1 MFVFEIIIKP
11 SFCPPFA
18 VKIFVR
24 VRANPFRDAHNLKN
38 TELSNILGISNT
50 CATTIQNITEHYRT
64 LHQTPPDNTFWY
76 HLTPNAIY
84 EIIYI
89 QSEFI

>member
-1 MFVFEIIIKP
+1 MFVFKIIIKP
-11 SFCPPFA
+11 SFCPPLA

-38 TELSNILGISNT
+38 TELSNILRISST

-64 LHQTPPDNTFWY
+64 LHQTKPDHTTQ
-76 HLTPNAIY
+76 HVLVLLDT
-84 EIIYI
+84 
-89 QSEFI
+89 